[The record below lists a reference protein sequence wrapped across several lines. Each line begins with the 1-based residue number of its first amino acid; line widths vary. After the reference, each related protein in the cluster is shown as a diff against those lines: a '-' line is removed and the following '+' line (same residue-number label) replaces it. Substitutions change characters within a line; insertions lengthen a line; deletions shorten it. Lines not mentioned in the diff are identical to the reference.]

1 MASVFVP
8 VAYVLIVFGSLY
20 IFSRIYRKRLSAQK
34 FEPYFPA
41 HVERNTY
48 ITLLAR
54 DPPTPDPVLKA
65 ALVRRAVADVNRA
78 LKIRED
84 KPSLQNLLQKGA
96 IGDDLWNSFL
106 AAEKELEVEI
116 VEVMREAE
124 SFLPQ
129 WGQLIF
135 QTANEVIASDKMR
148 STLEGMQAHT
158 ASLEA
163 KYGVPARIRISV
175 GPPPPGAKP
184 MGQVSAPGT
193 PGPQPPTP
201 LGSA

>member
-1 MASVFVP
+1 MP
-8 VAYVLIVFGSLY
+8 L
-20 IFSRIYRKRLSAQK
+20 AQT
-34 FEPYFPA
+34 FEPYYPA

-54 DPPTPDPVLKA
+54 DPPAPDAVLKA
-65 ALVRRAVADVNRA
+65 ALVRRAVADVTRA

-148 STLEGMQAHT
+148 ATLEGMQAHT
-158 ASLEA
+158 ASLGAFRNFLYIMLFIITQRRNMVYPQEFVSVLDLHHQA
-163 KYGVPARIRISV
+163 QNRWAPSALLERLVPNSRSR
-175 GPPPPGAKP
+175 
-184 MGQVSAPGT
+184 
-193 PGPQPPTP
+193 
-201 LGSA
+201 